1 MLISKCDRVRWID
14 AAVVSAKGSNE
25 YPMVGSWFA
34 EVLVMSDNEPATALK
49 EALKLADAAVKTEES
64 APERRECLGSSL
76 SSSHIELL
84 KVQRCGSLR
93 WIG

>member
-1 MLISKCDRVRWID
+1 
-14 AAVVSAKGSNE
+14 
-25 YPMVGSWFA
+25 MVGSGFA
-34 EVLVMSDNEPATALK
+34 EVLVRSDNEPAIALK
-49 EALKLADAAVKTEES
+49 EAVATSLKLAGVAVKTEES

-93 WIG
+93 WIC